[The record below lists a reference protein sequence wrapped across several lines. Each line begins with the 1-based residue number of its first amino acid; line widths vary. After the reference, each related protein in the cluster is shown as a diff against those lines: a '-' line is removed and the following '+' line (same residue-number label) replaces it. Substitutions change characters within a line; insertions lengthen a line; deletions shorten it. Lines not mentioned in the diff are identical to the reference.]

1 MKKLLIIFTF
11 ILSGIAIAWMLSQWP
26 GTVLIVISAAI
37 VISGAYDI
45 LKRNA

>member
-1 MKKLLIIFTF
+1 MKKLIIIF
-11 ILSGIAIAWMLSQWP
+11 IALVHGVAIAWMLSQWP